1 MRVVSIPVKLSI
13 VIGGLLTDTFT
24 LSHSMDILL
33 VSDYPD
39 HEHPRLHDDD
49 GIPAT
54 VDHPRGI
61 LQRGTVTQ
69 GSQPRSLPPSSA
81 LTQPRQACVLQTRQH
96 RAEVLSSTQH

>member
-1 MRVVSIPVKLSI
+1 MRVVSIPEEEKF
-13 VIGGLLTDTFT
+13 VIGGVLTNTFT

-33 VSDYPD
+33 VSDYPG

-49 GIPAT
+49 GSLAT

-61 LQRGTVTQ
+61 LQRGTVTR
-69 GSQPRSLPPSSA
+69 GSQPRSLPPSSD
-81 LTQPRQACVLQTRQH
+81 LTQPRLACVLQTLQH